1 MTIPARVTKYG
12 ALPGILYGMPNDPT
26 EPLANAVRRALAPG
40 EGLRVA
46 SRIRTD
52 PGTVEDVDV
61 RTELLEAI
69 NPLNWVGIGA
79 HPGGFLRRLTFGRAV
94 VGPEGSMARR
104 LHSAIDSTPDTA
116 LVVTDGRLIAMA
128 VAVNISGSTVTY
140 QPGQVVAECPRAAV
154 TGAELAAKGLL
165 RRARF
170 TVSFG
175 DGSRCALL
183 AQVPSV
189 ARRLVAELNAGWPNL

>member
-1 MTIPARVTKYG
+1 MSR
-12 ALPGILYGMPNDPT
+12 DPT
-26 EPLANAVRRALAPG
+26 APLADSVRPTLQPG

-46 SRIRTD
+46 ARINTD

-61 RTELLEAI
+61 RTELLEVL

-79 HPGGFLRRLTFGRAV
+79 HPGGFLRRLTFGRAA
-94 VGPEGSMARR
+94 VGPEGSMGRR
-104 LHSAIDSTPDTA
+104 LHAAVDDARDAA
-116 LVVTDGRLIAMA
+116 LVVSDSRLIAMA
-128 VAVNISGSTVTY
+128 VAVNMSGSTVAY
-140 QPGQVVAECPRAAV
+140 QPGKVVAECPRAAV
-154 TGAELAAKGLL
+154 TGAELAPKGLL

-189 ARRLVAELNAGWPNL
+189 ARRLVDELNTGWPNG

>member
-1 MTIPARVTKYG
+1 MSK
-12 ALPGILYGMPNDPT
+12 DPT
-26 EPLANAVRRALAPG
+26 EPLANAVRPTLAGG
-40 EGLRVA
+40 EQVRLA

-61 RTELLEAI
+61 RTELVEVL
-69 NPLNWVGIGA
+69 NPLNWIGIGA

-94 VGPEGSMARR
+94 VGRGGSMARV
-104 LHSAIDSTPDTA
+104 LHGAIDSTPDAA
-116 LVVTDGRLIAMA
+116 LVITDGRLIAMA
-128 VAVNISGSTVTY
+128 VTVNISGSTVAY
-140 QPGQVVAECPRAAV
+140 QPGKVVAECPRAAV
-154 TGAELAAKGLL
+154 TGAQLAAKGVL

-189 ARRLVAELNAGWPNL
+189 ARRLVDELNTAWPNG